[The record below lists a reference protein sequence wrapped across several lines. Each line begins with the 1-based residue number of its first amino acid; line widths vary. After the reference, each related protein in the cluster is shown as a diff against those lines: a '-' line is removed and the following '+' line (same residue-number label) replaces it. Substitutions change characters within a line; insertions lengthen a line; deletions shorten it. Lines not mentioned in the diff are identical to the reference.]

1 MRGHALWPF
10 VLGLALIL
18 VLIDGTFYTV
28 RQGQRAVV
36 TSFGRIIAS
45 RIGPG
50 LHAKVPFVDDVH
62 VFNARLLGLRVE
74 PQVILTKGQK
84 HLLVEAFLEWRIQS
98 FRRYLTSTGGMRHK
112 ADERLRQLATSA
124 LRQAFGSRS
133 LKAIMKGDTS
143 AVLTQSVQRQ
153 GLRYGLEIVD
163 LRVQRIG
170 LASHVSGA
178 IEKRM
183 ETEQMQYASKLEA
196 RGMARAQT
204 IRARA
209 NRKRTELLAHAYEKA
224 QIIRSQGDAIA
235 GRIYTAAYGR
245 NPRFFA
251 FYRSLRAYVKSFAN
265 RHTVLVLGPDSGFLR
280 FLPGNGSKHQ

>member
-1 MRGHALWPF
+1 MRGQALWPF
-10 VLGLALIL
+10 VLGLALIV
-18 VLIDGTFYTV
+18 VLFDSTFYTV

-50 LHAKVPFVDDVH
+50 LHAKIPFADDVH
-62 VFNARLLGLRVE
+62 VFNARLLSLRVE

-98 FRRYLTSTGGMRHK
+98 FRRYMTSTGGVRHK
-112 ADERLRQLATSA
+112 ADERLRQVATSA
-124 LRQAFGSRS
+124 LRQAFGSRD
-133 LKAIMKGDTS
+133 LKAIMRGDTS
-143 AVLTQSVQRQ
+143 AALTQSVQRQ
-153 GLRYGLEIVD
+153 GLRYGLQVVD

-170 LASHVSGA
+170 LASHVSAA

-183 ETEQMQYASKLEA
+183 ETEQMQHASKLEA
-196 RGMARAQT
+196 SGMANAQT

-209 NRKRTELLAHAYEKA
+209 NRKRAELLAHAYEKA
-224 QIIRSQGDAIA
+224 QIIRSQGDTLA
-235 GRIYTAAYGR
+235 GRIYTGAYGR
-245 NPRFFA
+245 DPHFFA

-265 RHTVLVLGPDSGFLR
+265 RHTILVLGPNSGFLR
-280 FLPGNGSKHQ
+280 FLPGNGSRR

>member
-1 MRGHALWPF
+1 MRGQALWPF
-10 VLGLALIL
+10 VLGLALIV
-18 VLIDGTFYTV
+18 VLFDSTFYTV

-50 LHAKVPFVDDVH
+50 LHEKIPFADDVH
-62 VFNARLLGLRVE
+62 VFNARLLSLRVE

-98 FRRYLTSTGGMRHK
+98 FRRYMTSTGGVRHK
-112 ADERLRQLATSA
+112 ADERLHQVATSA
-124 LRQAFGSRS
+124 LRQAFGSRD
-133 LKAIMKGDTS
+133 LKAIMRGDTS
-143 AVLTQSVQRQ
+143 AALTQSVQRQ
-153 GLRYGLEIVD
+153 GLRYGLQVVD

-170 LASHVSGA
+170 LASHVSAA

-183 ETEQMQYASKLEA
+183 ETEQMQHASKLEA
-196 RGMARAQT
+196 SGMANAQT

-209 NRKRTELLAHAYEKA
+209 NRKRAELLAHAYEKA
-224 QIIRSQGDAIA
+224 QIIRSQGDTLA
-235 GRIYTAAYGR
+235 GRIYTGAYGR
-245 NPRFFA
+245 DPHFFA

-265 RHTVLVLGPDSGFLR
+265 RHTILVLGPNSGFLQ
-280 FLPGNGSKHQ
+280 FLPGNGSRR